1 MTMDKSRDVVL
12 KLIRLAMGWEE
23 DYILP
28 KDIVWGE
35 ALSIA
40 EEQGV
45 TAIALDGYEAY
56 INKVSTEKQI
66 SFTLE
71 DKVSIL
77 ESIGRMQLVENNYY
91 RHKGALLKLSEILRS
106 KEIPFMVMKGFA
118 CGQYY
123 PIPKHREC
131 GDIDIYPGERFDE
144 SNKALNEAGVSIDD
158 HYYRHTVLFI
168 DGIMIENHRVLA
180 DLRGPRKQTRELETW
195 LELLANESV
204 KTKKQAKIGEIEM
217 ANLSFPNASYN
228 ALFLPW
234 HVSAHFCFE
243 RVTLR
248 HLLDWALFL
257 SHDGKFIDMDLLH
270 EAKKRF
276 TYGYS
281 KMVDILTNLSLRYLG
296 MPKGDIPLDI
306 IHDAESFDD
315 RLADKVFDYMF
326 IGQPRERDKNVWK
339 FRWNNVKR
347 IWQERWKYKEVYDT
361 SALMFTIRKVWG
373 VLRGVGE

>member
-1 MTMDKSRDVVL
+1 MIMDRSRGVVL

-23 DYILP
+23 DYTIP
-28 KDIVWGE
+28 NDIVWSE
-35 ALSIA
+35 VLSIA

-45 TAIALDGYEAY
+45 AAITLDGYEAY
-56 INKVSTEKQI
+56 MNKVSKEKQI
-66 SFTLE
+66 SFTPK
-71 DKVSIL
+71 DKVLIL
-77 ESIGRMQLVENNYY
+77 ESIGRMQLVEQNYY
-91 RHKGALLKLSEILRS
+91 QHREALLKLSEILHD
-106 KEIPFMVMKGFA
+106 KKIPFMVMKGFA

-123 PIPKHREC
+123 PNPKHRVC
-131 GDIDIYPGERFDE
+131 GDIDIYPGERFEE
-144 SNKALNEAGVSIDD
+144 SNQALYEAGVPIED
-158 HYYRHTVLFI
+158 HYYRHTVSYI
-168 DGIMIENHRVLA
+168 DGIMIENHRVLV

-195 LELLANESV
+195 LESLANKSMETG
-204 KTKKQAKIGEIEM
+204 KPALIGDVEM
-217 ANLSFPNASYN
+217 VNLPFPNASYN

-243 RVTLR
+243 KVTLR

-257 SHDGKFIDMDLLH
+257 SRDGKSIDIDLFH

-315 RLADKVFDYMF
+315 RLADKVFEYMF
-326 IGQPRERDKNVWK
+326 IGKPRERDENVWR
-339 FRWNNVKR
+339 FRRNNIKR
-347 IWQERWKYKEVYDT
+347 IWEERWKYKEIFGL
-361 SALMFTIRKVWG
+361 SATVFFYYKVMG
-373 VLRGVGE
+373 VLFKIGE

>member
-1 MTMDKSRDVVL
+1 MNKSRGIVL
-12 KLIRLAMGWEE
+12 KLLRLAMGWEE
-23 DYILP
+23 DYHLP
-28 KDIVWGE
+28 NDIVWDE
-35 ALSIA
+35 VLSIA
-40 EEQGV
+40 EDQGV
-45 TAIALDGYEAY
+45 GAIVLDGYEAY
-56 INKVSTEKQI
+56 MNKVSNEKQI
-66 SFTLE
+66 SFTPK

-77 ESIGRMQLVENNYY
+77 ESIGRLQLVEQNYY
-91 RHKGALLKLSEILRS
+91 LHKEALLKLSGILHG

-131 GDIDIYPGERFDE
+131 GDIDIYPGERFNE
-144 SNKALNEAGVSIDD
+144 SNQALREAGVPIDD
-158 HYYRHTVLFI
+158 HYYRHTVSYI

-195 LELLANESV
+195 LELLANESMEEE
-204 KTKKQAKIGEIEM
+204 KRANIGDIEM
-217 ANLSFPNASYN
+217 VSVSFPNASYN

-257 SHDGKFIDMDLLH
+257 THDGKSIDIDLFH
-270 EAKKRF
+270 GAKKKF

-296 MPKGDIPLDI
+296 MPKDDIPSDI
-306 IHDAESFDD
+306 IDEAELFDD
-315 RLADKVFDYMF
+315 RVADKVFEYMF
-326 IGQPRERDKNVWK
+326 IGKPRERDKNVWK

-361 SALMFTIRKVWG
+361 STLMFTMRKVWG
-373 VLRGVGE
+373 VLCGVGE

>member
-1 MTMDKSRDVVL
+1 MDKGRGIVL
-12 KLIRLAMGWEE
+12 KLLRLAMGWEE
-23 DYILP
+23 DYNIP
-28 KDIVWGE
+28 KNIVWGE
-35 ALSIA
+35 VISIA

-45 TAIALDGYEAY
+45 VAIVLDGYEAY
-56 INKVSTEKQI
+56 MNKVSKERQV
-66 SFTLE
+66 SFTPK
-71 DKVSIL
+71 DKELIL
-77 ESIGRMQLVENNYY
+77 DSIGRMQLVEQNFIQ
-91 RHKGALLKLSEILRS
+91 HKKALLKLSKILS
-106 KEIPFMVMKGFA
+106 GKEIPFMIMKGFA

-131 GDIDIYPGERFDE
+131 GDVDIYPGEKYNE
-144 SNKALNEAGVSIDD
+144 SNQALKDAGVSIDN
-158 HYYRHTVLFI
+158 HYYRHSVSDI
-168 DGIMIENHRVLA
+168 DGVMIENHRVLA
-180 DLRGPRKQTRELETW
+180 DLRGPIKQTKELETW
-195 LELLANESV
+195 LEILADESMKEG
-204 KTKKQAKIGEIEM
+204 KTAIVDEIEM
-217 ANLSFPNASYN
+217 INSFFPNASYN

-257 SHDGKFIDMDLLH
+257 THDGKSIDMNLLY

-281 KMVDILTNLSLRYLG
+281 KMFDILTNLSLRYLG
-296 MPKGDIPLDI
+296 MPKGNIPSKI
-306 IHDAESFDD
+306 IRDAESFDNQ
-315 RLADKVFDYMF
+315 LADKVFEYMF